1 MSLNSSLS
9 IATSGLAN
17 ISAQFVTLSQNIAN
31 VSTPG
36 YADETNGQE
45 ALTAGGIGSG
55 VRTGVAVAAANT
67 VLSAALNT
75 QVSTT
80 SNLTTT
86 QTALQAL
93 DATLGTPGQGDDLS
107 SLLGNLQTSFATL
120 QSDPSSQPQQSA
132 VVNAAST
139 LAQSINNISDTITQQ
154 RQAAQDDLTT
164 AVNALNGT
172 LSQIGQLNQAI
183 VAGNQAGTSVADL
196 VNQRSGALQTLAG
209 LVSYQSFDQPD
220 GSVQLIAN
228 GGLILPTQAGT
239 TPFTAPTGAT
249 PPQSF
254 YPGGGLSGITLNG
267 ADVTSG
273 LTGGEIGADI
283 TLRDTTLPTA
293 QAQVDELAF
302 NLATRF
308 AGQGLTLFTDNT
320 GNLPTAT
327 GASAASNNSSQSG
340 YVGFAADIQV
350 NPIISATPSLARDG
364 TNSVVDSST
373 GGGDFTP
380 NPPGGPAGFTGLITN
395 VLDFAFG
402 DQVQPGVS
410 QPAPKTINLGPGGNL
425 SAPFGG
431 DPSLSDF
438 TASIV
443 SGLAEQS
450 ANVTANLTT
459 SSSLETSLSSQLTSQ
474 TGVNVD
480 SELSKMLT
488 LQNAY
493 GANARVLNAV
503 QTMFTQILDAVQ

>member
-1 MSLNSSLS
+1 MSLNSALS
-9 IATSGLAN
+9 VATSGLAN
-17 ISAQFVTLSQNIAN
+17 INAQFVTMSQNVAN

-36 YADETNGQE
+36 YAEETNTQQS
-45 ALTAGGIGSG
+45 LTAGGVGMG
-55 VRTGVAVAAANT
+55 VTTGVAVAASNA
-67 VLSAALNT
+67 VLSTALNN
-75 QVSTT
+75 QVSTS

-93 DATLGTPGQGDDLS
+93 DAALGTPGQGDDLP

-120 QSDPSSQPQQSA
+120 QSDPSNQSQQSV

-139 LAQSINNISDTITQQ
+139 LAQSINNVSDTITEQ

-164 AVNALNGT
+164 AVNALNDT
-172 LSQIGQLNQAI
+172 LSQIGQLNHEI

-196 VNQRSGALQTLAG
+196 QNQRNDALQTLSG

-220 GSVQLIAN
+220 GSVELITA
-228 GGLILPTQAGT
+228 GGVILPTQAGT

-249 PPQSF
+249 PPQAY
-254 YPGGGLSGITLNG
+254 YPGGGLTGITMNG
-267 ADVTSG
+267 TDVTSG

-283 TLRDTTLPTA
+283 TLRDATLPTA
-293 QAQVDELAF
+293 QAQMDELAY
-302 NLATRF
+302 NLANRF
-308 AGQGLTLFTDNT
+308 ASQGLTLFTDNA

-327 GASAASNNSSQSG
+327 GPTGTNTGGSQSG
-340 YVGFAADIQV
+340 YVGFASGIQV
-350 NPIISATPSLARDG
+350 NPTVSAAPSLVRDG
-364 TNSVVDSST
+364 TNSVVDSAT

-380 NPPGGPAGFTGLITN
+380 NPTGGPAGFTGLITN
-395 VLDFAFG
+395 VLDYTFG
-402 DQVQPGVS
+402 DQAQPGVS
-410 QPAPKTINLGPGGNL
+410 QPAPNTANLGPGGNL
-425 SAPFGG
+425 SAPYGG
-431 DPSLSDF
+431 DPSLSDY
-438 TASIV
+438 ASSIV
-443 SGLAEQS
+443 SGLSAQS

-459 SSSLETSLSSQLTSQ
+459 ANGMQTSLSAQLNSQ

-480 SELSKMLT
+480 SEMSKMLT

>member
-1 MSLNSSLS
+1 MSLNSALS
-9 IATSGLAN
+9 VATSGLAN
-17 ISAQFVTLSQNIAN
+17 INAQFVTMSQNVAN

-36 YADETNGQE
+36 YAEETNTQQS
-45 ALTAGGIGSG
+45 LTAGGVGMG
-55 VRTGVAVAAANT
+55 VTTGVAVAASNA
-67 VLSAALNT
+67 VLSTALNN
-75 QVSTT
+75 QVSAT

-93 DATLGTPGQGDDLS
+93 DAALGTPGQGDDLP
-107 SLLGNLQTSFATL
+107 SLIGNLQTSFATL
-120 QSDPSSQPQQSA
+120 QSDPSNQSQQSA

-139 LAQSINNISDTITQQ
+139 LAQSINNVSDTITEQ

-164 AVNALNGT
+164 AVNSLNDT
-172 LSQIGQLNQAI
+172 LSRIGQLNQEI
-183 VAGNQAGTSVADL
+183 VAGNQTGTSVADL
-196 VNQRSGALQTLAG
+196 QNQRGDALGTLSG
-209 LVSYQSFDQPD
+209 LVSYQTFDQPD
-220 GSVQLIAN
+220 GSVELITN
-228 GGLILPTQAGT
+228 GGLILPTQAGA

-249 PPQSF
+249 PPQAF
-254 YPGGGLSGITLNG
+254 YPGGGLSGITMNG
-267 ADVTSG
+267 TDVTSG

-293 QAQVDELAF
+293 QAQMDELAF
-302 NLATRF
+302 NLANRF
-308 AGQGLTLFTDNT
+308 AGQGLTLFTDNA

-327 GASAASNNSSQSG
+327 GAGGSQSG
-340 YVGFAADIQV
+340 YVGFAAGIQV
-350 NPIISATPSLARDG
+350 NPTVSATPSLVRDG
-364 TNSVVDSST
+364 TNSVVDSPT

-395 VLDFAFG
+395 VLDFTFS

-410 QPAPKTINLGPGGNL
+410 QPAPNTTDLGPGGNL

-431 DPSLSDF
+431 DPSLSDY
-438 TASIV
+438 ASAIV

-459 SSSLETSLSSQLTSQ
+459 ANGMQTSLSSQLTSQ
-474 TGVNVD
+474 TGVNMD
-480 SELSKMLT
+480 TEMSKMLT

-493 GANARVLNAV
+493 GANARVMNAV